1 MKHRYRTKE
10 SFALSGRVS
19 YPPEQVAGPFPYQ
32 TTDWECSDY
41 IEKKK
46 DPVSHLTPP
55 SDFVLKKTDII
66 PPFLSYR
73 LSSMVDGILY
83 YESSRIP
90 CSPPGG
96 LIPDSPPSGWDVLEG
111 TTAELT
117 AKLLSNSNPFRY
129 TISVPVMILELMEAA
144 SLLKL
149 AANNFFSLLGSAHLN
164 LTFGWE
170 ATIGDIRTLA
180 SITKSIENRIKEFND
195 IVEKG
200 GSRRRVYL
208 TSSGETTPEYTQS
221 IYSSGMGEWS
231 GKVVTSYKTKVWGSV
246 RWVPN
251 RANPIDFSQLSDFNE
266 AMKVVLDLRVPDAST
281 IWEAIPFSWLVDYF
295 ANIGDTLQAIEDTD
309 KVLPTD
315 VCIMREHVVTTRT
328 IGIPKNV
335 EDYPWRRD
343 NSISDGLVTHRVLH
357 RNVVSPDSLG
367 DLLSFGFM
375 TKRQAT
381 NLFALLLSLNR
392 FK

>member
-1 MKHRYRTKE
+1 MKHRYRTRE
-10 SFALSGRVS
+10 SFASAGRVI

-32 TTDWECSDY
+32 TLDWECSDY
-41 IEKKK
+41 VEKKK

-55 SDFVLKKTDII
+55 SDFVLKKTSIT

-73 LSSMVDGILY
+73 LSSMVDGIRY
-83 YESSRIP
+83 YESSDIP

-96 LIPDSPPSGWDVLEG
+96 LIPDSPPSGWESLEG
-111 TTAELT
+111 TTAHLT
-117 AKLLSNSNPFRY
+117 SQLLAASNPFRY
-129 TISVPVMILELMEAA
+129 TISIPVMILELMEAG

-170 ATIGDIRTLA
+170 ATIRDIRTLA
-180 SITKSIENRIKEFND
+180 SITTSIENRIKEFND

-208 TSSGETTPEYTQS
+208 TSGSEVAPETIQS
-221 IYSSGMGEWS
+221 IHSSGLGEWT
-231 GKVVTSYKTKVWGSV
+231 GKVTTSYKTKVWGSV

-251 RANPIDFSQLSDFNE
+251 RANPIDFEQLTRFNE

-295 ANIGDTLQAIEDTD
+295 TNVGSTLQAIEDTD

-315 VCIMREHVVTTRT
+315 VCIMREHVVTTTT
-328 IGIPKNV
+328 IGIPKAV

-343 NSISDGLVTHRVLH
+343 NSISNGEVVHHVLH
-357 RNVVSPDSLG
+357 RNVVVPDSLG

-392 FK
+392 FR